1 MEVMIDR
8 NDIRLLLL
16 PVKEKVTGVNIV
28 INDEITKKIENN
40 GDITVMDVS
49 VYRNSLVIE
58 YEDSMEKYY
67 NITSLDDI
75 TNLNFKTN

>member
-1 MEVMIDR
+1 MIDR

-58 YEDSMEKYY
+58 YED
-67 NITSLDDI
+67 
-75 TNLNFKTN
+75 

>member
-1 MEVMIDR
+1 MIDR

>member
-1 MEVMIDR
+1 MIDR
-8 NDIRLLLL
+8 NDIRLFLL